1 MEKTFSRFIIR
12 RSAYAVLTFIISLIM
27 IFLIPR
33 LVAVNPVEIIA
44 ASNQLPKSVTETL
57 IAQFGLNRPMDVQ
70 FLYYIKNTLLTFPP
84 NLGYSYEFYPST
96 TWSLIAKALPRTIL
110 LVVPSVI
117 IASILGTFL
126 GLHAGWNRGSRSD
139 KGIVYGSITIQS
151 VPYFWIAILFQI
163 ALAVSIRAFPTGGLL
178 SITDTSPPFSAH
190 YIGDLLYHAALPI
203 ITLVVSIAP
212 VYAIVMRNN
221 VIEVIREDYI
231 RVAETKGLKRSRI
244 INTYALRNAILPV
257 ITIIAVNLGYVIGSS
272 LLVEIIFNY
281 PGIGTLL
288 YDATLGHDYPLI
300 QGIFYIL
307 AIIVIVGNY
316 IADIAYSFIDPR
328 IRYT

>member
-1 MEKTFSRFIIR
+1 MEGNFSRFLLR

-27 IFLIPR
+27 IFIIPR
-33 LVAVNPVEIIA
+33 LVAVNPIEIVA
-44 ASNQLPKSVTETL
+44 AANQLPASVTVTL
-57 IAQFGLNRPMDVQ
+57 IRQFGLNKPLYIQ
-70 FLYYIKNTLLTFPP
+70 FILYMKNTLLTFPP
-84 NLGYSYEFYPST
+84 NLGFSYEFYPST
-96 TWSLIAKALPRTIL
+96 TWSLIAKALPRTVM
-110 LVVPSVI
+110 LVVPSVL
-117 IASILGTFL
+117 IAAFLGTYL
-126 GLHAGWNRGSRSD
+126 GLRAGWNRGSRSD
-139 KGIVYGSITIQS
+139 KGIVYGSITMQS

-163 ALAVSIRAFPTGGLL
+163 AFAVSLRIFPTGGIIT
-178 SITDTSPPFSAH
+178 ITDTSGTFTAEH
-190 YIGDLLYHAALPI
+190 ILDVIYHLALPI

-212 VYAIVMRNN
+212 VYAIIMRNN
-221 VIEVIREDYI
+221 VIEIIGEDFI
-231 RVAETKGLKRSRI
+231 TVAETKGLKPWRI
-244 INTYALRNAILPV
+244 IRTYAMRNAILPV

-272 LLVEIIFNY
+272 LLVEIVFNY

-307 AIIVIVGNY
+307 AVIVIVGNY